1 MDRLERF
8 RPLLELSVP
17 GLKIYPNY
25 DITARTSMRMHST
38 AAIFAVA
45 DHPIAL
51 QALLQTVRQL
61 GLPAYLLG
69 GGYNTLFATSYFEG
83 VVFALGKNFN
93 ELDHAGGNTIRAG
106 SSVKL
111 PNLKK
116 FSHSCGLMGLE
127 FLERIPGTVGGALAG
142 NAGAGNWGLC
152 DFVQRVIV
160 MTREGFIAPIERN
173 QFRYGYRHSEL
184 RDCIVLMAEF
194 QLEPLDMAEAL
205 RREKEYIDRKGTQ
218 PYNVPSSG
226 CIFKNPLDPTSKKS
240 VSAGKIIDEI
250 GMKGYGIRSARIA
263 EGHANFFI
271 NEGGTSRGE
280 DFLAL
285 ISLVRDL
292 VHQRRGIDLEL
303 EVNIV
308 GGPLNS
314 AVLV

>member
-1 MDRLERF
+1 MDRLDRF
-8 RPLLELSVP
+8 RPLLELNVP
-17 GLKIYPNY
+17 GLQLIPNF
-25 DITARTSMRMHST
+25 DITMRTSMKMRST
-38 AAIFAVA
+38 AAVFAVVE
-45 DHPIAL
+45 HPIAL
-51 QALLQTVRQL
+51 RALLLATRQL
-61 GLPAYLLG
+61 EVPAYLLG
-69 GGYNTLFATSYFEG
+69 GGCNTLFATSFFEG
-83 VVFALGKNFN
+83 VVFALGRNFK
-93 ELDHAGGNTIRAG
+93 ELDHAGGNVIRAG
-106 SSVKL
+106 ASVKL
-111 PNLKK
+111 PSLKR
-116 FSHSCGLMGLE
+116 FSHECGLMGLE

-160 MTREGFIAPIERN
+160 MTREGFVAPIERG

-184 RDCIVLMAEF
+184 RDCIVLMADF
-194 QLEPLDMAEAL
+194 QLEPLDLEEAR

-218 PYNVPSSG
+218 PYDIPSSG
-226 CIFKNPLDPTSKKS
+226 CIFKNPLDPQSKKL
-240 VSAGKIIDEI
+240 VSAGKVIDEI

-263 EGHANFFI
+263 NGHANFFV
-271 NEGGTSRGE
+271 NEGRTSRGE